1 MSVQTKVVLQS
12 ALLKSAANLTAQA
25 ANSKLTAID
34 WQSVA
39 EFAIFGLIQAHLNCH
54 WQRFLENTFPTLS
67 PRAPDKTPRTAW
79 HNVLFKL
86 AIDQTAGLFLMNTVF
101 LVCTSAVRLSNT
113 SQVVAE
119 VNRRIWPLIRN
130 AWKIWP
136 ACALVNFLWVP
147 VESRVLVA
155 SCVGFGWNVFLA
167 LFMLAK

>member
-1 MSVQTKVVLQS
+1 MPVQTKVILQS

-25 ANSKLTAID
+25 ASSSLSAID

-39 EFAIFGLIQAHLNCH
+39 EFAIFGLVQAHLNCH
-54 WQRFLENTFPTLS
+54 WQRFLEDAFPTFS
-67 PRAPDKTPRTAW
+67 PSRATPSRTAW
-79 HNVLFKL
+79 HNVLLKL
-86 AIDQTAGLFLMNTVF
+86 ALDQTVGLFLMNSVF
-101 LVCTSAVRLSNT
+101 LVCTNAVRLS
-113 SQVVAE
+113 SPSLALEE
-119 VNRRIWPLIRN
+119 VNRRIWPLIRS

-167 LFMLAK
+167 LSMLAK